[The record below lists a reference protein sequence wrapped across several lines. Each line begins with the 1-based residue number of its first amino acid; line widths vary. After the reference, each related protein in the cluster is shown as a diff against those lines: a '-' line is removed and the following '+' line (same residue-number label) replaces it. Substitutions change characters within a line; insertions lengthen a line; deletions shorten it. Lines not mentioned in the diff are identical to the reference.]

1 MATETRGSFGSKLGA
16 VLTAAGAAVGLG
28 NIWRFPTQVGSH
40 GGAAFILIYLACVLF
55 VGLPIM
61 ISEFVIGRSTHK
73 NAIGAFR
80 DLSKS
85 RFWRNIGIEG
95 VGVSFLIL
103 CYYIVVSGWT
113 LYYCVESLGGQMMGQ
128 KDYAAFF
135 QNFVSSPWQ
144 SSVAGLVFMAVV
156 HIVVIHGVRD
166 GIERASKV
174 MMPMLLLIIAILV
187 IGSFG
192 MSGFRQGIDFLLKPD
207 FSKVTVDAVLGAM
220 GQSFYSLSLA
230 MGGMVTYSSYF
241 SSDSKLMKTSFS
253 IAGVDTSVAILS
265 GFFIFPAVFTVGVAP
280 DAGPSLVFITL
291 PNVFNMAFH
300 NTPLLNY
307 IFSGLFYVLL
317 FLAALTSSISLH
329 EPVTAYISEEFGVS
343 RRKAAWM
350 VTIAASLVSIA
361 CALSFGP
368 LKNLLIGGMNL
379 FDLFDFVTAKIIL
392 PLGGVL
398 IALFVGWK
406 MDRRLVESELSNQGT
421 IRVPLLRIWLFL
433 VRWISPTAIVM
444 VFLNELFGG

>member
-1 MATETRGSFGSKLGA
+1 MEETRGSFGSKLGA

-28 NIWRFPTQVGSH
+28 NIWRFPTEVGNH
-40 GGAAFILIYLACVLF
+40 GGAAFILVYLACVLF
-55 VGLPIM
+55 VGLPVM
-61 ISEFVIGRSTHK
+61 ISEFVVGRSTHK

-80 DLSKS
+80 QLSKS
-85 RFWRNIGIEG
+85 RFWGNIGVEG
-95 VGVSFLIL
+95 VGVAFLIL
-103 CYYIVVSGWT
+103 CYYLVVSGWT
-113 LYYCVESLGGQMMGQ
+113 LYYSAQSLCGQMMGD
-128 KDYAAFF
+128 KDYAVFF
-135 QNFVSSPWQ
+135 QDFVSSPWK
-144 SSVAGLVFMAVV
+144 SSVAALLFIGVV
-156 HIVVIHGVRD
+156 HFVIVRGVHE

-207 FSKVTVDAVLGAM
+207 FSKVNVDVVLGAM

-230 MGGMVTYSSYF
+230 MGGLVTYSSYF
-241 SSDSKLMKTSFS
+241 SKDSKLMKTSFS

-300 NTPLLNY
+300 QTPFLNY
-307 IFSGLFYVLL
+307 TFSGLFYILL

-329 EPVTAYISEEFGVS
+329 EPVTAYISEEYKIP
-343 RRKAAWM
+343 RRKAAWT
-350 VTIAASLVSIA
+350 VTISAGLISVA
-361 CALSFGP
+361 CAMSFGP
-368 LKNLLIGGMNL
+368 LKGLLVNGMNL

-398 IALFVGWK
+398 IAIFVGWK
-406 MDRRLVESELSNQGT
+406 MDRRIVESELSNQGQL
-421 IRVPLLRIWLFL
+421 RVPLLRIWLFL
-433 VRWISPTAIVM
+433 VRWVSPTAIVL
-444 VFLNELFGG
+444 VFLNELFLR